1 MLLQYNPFDHDSL
14 KKKLGIVRI
23 DNLVRPT
30 LPVSASRRYIFKNK
44 LFLTHRHSVTT
55 KLIFD
60 PFNLKS
66 LSFHTVNTSVLQG
79 RNNPCLNSWAVTRK
93 TSF

>member
-1 MLLQYNPFDHDSL
+1 MLLQYNPFDYDSL
-14 KKKLGIVRI
+14 KKKLGIVCV
-23 DNLVRPT
+23 DNLVRAT

-66 LSFHTVNTSVLQG
+66 LSFHTVTHLCFRV
-79 RNNPCLNSWAVTRK
+79 AIIHV
-93 TSF
+93 